1 MSKTKIIKP
10 LFKIHKKNGHPA
22 YIYAEY
28 DDQYKYIGITHAD
41 STHKLKNIKLKF
53 NPNKKDNRVSYVRP
67 FSTHDRKKNFKKCNL
82 NGYKVHKA
90 DKKTLRKIK
99 KNYRT

>member
-41 STHKLKNIKLKF
+41 STHKLKNPQL
-53 NPNKKDNRVSYVRP
+53 
-67 FSTHDRKKNFKKCNL
+67 
-82 NGYKVHKA
+82 
-90 DKKTLRKIK
+90 
-99 KNYRT
+99 